1 MYVDESHGFQAL
13 TEVKDKSQ
21 SSRGR
26 NPEAKPKLSRP
37 DAPLAD
43 YTIFSILFIFEHLIL
58 SVSDYVSSEP
68 DQHHHFWICFNY
80 SSAPAKQTRHKIKKP
95 S

>member
-13 TEVKDKSQ
+13 TESKDKSQ

-37 DAPLAD
+37 DAPPARRL
-43 YTIFSILFIFEHLIL
+43 
-58 SVSDYVSSEP
+58 
-68 DQHHHFWICFNY
+68 HHFQYFV
-80 SSAPAKQTRHKIKKP
+80 HF
-95 S
+95 